1 MREEIIAAIS
11 TAQGQGGI
19 GAIRVS
25 GFGSIDL
32 VDRIFHSRSG
42 ILLKDLSGYTARMGK
57 IYDEK
62 EELDEVVVLVYRNP
76 HSYTGEDVV
85 EIFCHGGLYVT
96 KKILRLVFEKG
107 ARPANPGEFTKRAFL
122 NGKIDLIK
130 AESVMKIIS
139 ATGKNAM
146 RAAVAAND
154 GVVSRKIEQVKDIL
168 VETLAQLSVW
178 ADYPDDD
185 DFDVDYNSLK
195 EKITDAKE
203 KLIFLINNYDAG
215 KILINGVNTVIAG
228 APNVGKSTLMNMLA
242 GVEKSIVTEIPGTTR
257 DIVEE
262 TVSLGDVTLHISDTA
277 GIHAT
282 EDPVESIG
290 VKRAKNR
297 LKEAELILFVVDGS
311 RNLTN
316 DEIEMINSLKENNL
330 LIIVNKSDLPQRLD
344 YSCFDV
350 FSKAVIKISAKNVEG
365 LDMLEKSILEILGKT
380 QIDPAEGIL
389 ISERQFLTLKNATK
403 ALSEAIDAINSGLTL
418 DAVTVSIDSAL
429 DELCVL
435 TGEKASQ
442 KVVDEIFSKFC
453 VGK

>member
-1 MREEIIAAIS
+1 MASEIIAAIS

-25 GFGSIDL
+25 GSGSIDL
-32 VDRIFHSRSG
+32 VDKIFHSHSG
-42 ILLKDLSGYTARMGK
+42 ALLKDLQGYTARLGK
-57 IYDEK
+57 IFDKK

-85 EIFCHGGLYVT
+85 EIFCHGGLYIT
-96 KKILRLVFEKG
+96 KRILRLVIKSG
-107 ARPANPGEFTKRAFL
+107 ARPAEPGEFTKRAFL

-130 AESVMKIIS
+130 AESVMKLIG
-139 ATGKNAM
+139 ATGKMAM

-154 GVVSRKIEQVKDIL
+154 GAVSRKIEQIKAIL

-185 DFDVDYNSLK
+185 NFDVDYNSLK
-195 EKITDAKE
+195 EKIIDAKE
-203 KLIFLINNYDAG
+203 KMNLLIENYDTG
-215 KILINGVNTVIAG
+215 RILINGVKTVIAG
-228 APNVGKSTLMNMLA
+228 APNVGKSTIMNMLT

-262 TVSLGDVTLHISDTA
+262 TVTLGDVTLHISDTA

-282 EDPVESIG
+282 KDPVESIG
-290 VKRAKNR
+290 VKRAKKC
-297 LKEAELILFVVDGS
+297 LKEAELIFFVVDGS
-311 RNLTN
+311 RPLTS
-316 DEIEMINSLKENNL
+316 EEVEMIISLKENNL
-330 LIIVNKSDLPQRLD
+330 IIIVNKTDLPQQID
-344 YSCFDV
+344 FSCFTDV
-350 FSKAVIKISAKNVEG
+350 VQTVVKISAKNAEG
-365 LDMLEKSILEILGKT
+365 LDVLEQSVLKVLEAV
-380 QIDPAEGIL
+380 QVDPSDGIL
-389 ISERQFLTLKNATK
+389 ISERQLITLENANK
-403 ALSEAIDAINSGLTL
+403 ALSEAITAMDSGMTW

-435 TGEKASQ
+435 TGEKASE
-442 KVVDEIFSKFC
+442 KVVDEIFSRFC